1 MGTQLSPLLYSELAC
16 YSVDPTS
23 EARISPG
30 LYTLGIEVRQVNSAE
45 LTFELRSAQIQPD
58 HSESHRE
65 TAWIQLVFHT
75 PCISPG

>member
-23 EARISPG
+23 EVWISLG

-45 LTFELRSAQIQPD
+45 LTFKTRSAQIQPD
-58 HSESHRE
+58 RSDSHSV
-65 TAWIQLVFHT
+65 TVWIALGIPT
-75 PCISPG
+75 P